1 MVRYDKL
8 VLATRGNS
16 PDRGKIQLFI
26 DWNRN
31 LIELDYTILIPFR
44 KQFLLS
50 YLSYAIQKKDRLTCY
65 CSYFIHVKLLVNLTK
80 MRHNQIKY
88 HFNTISEI

>member
-1 MVRYDKL
+1 MARYDKL

-16 PDRGKIQLFI
+16 PDRGNIQLFI

-50 YLSYAIQKKDRLTCY
+50 YLSYAIQKR
-65 CSYFIHVKLLVNLTK
+65 SPFMLLFLFYSC
-80 MRHNQIKY
+80 QI
-88 HFNTISEI
+88 ISKPYKK